1 MRLVVCLLLVLVVVI
16 TVSCYEN
23 REYFASFINT
33 TPAGGN
39 IVTCDVNPPT
49 VTDPPGTLFL
59 LVNDAMSKPTIL
71 QRVTSKAIATTYDA
85 KVSWDPN
92 VPPKKIANC
101 STGYTYNPAP
111 APIQPTYTN
120 PTLNDGDT
128 VACAVDVMGGA
139 GVDTLYQYVK
149 NTNTLNA
156 YADLATALLFDSN
169 AAKPKVIT
177 DCSGYMFGKIIPKT
191 ILSGKTVSCSMNDP
205 MNKGPTALYQYV
217 NDTTLDY
224 YATVDAARVMSGGS
238 DTGSF
243 NINPFVL
250 GNCSR
255 FKVGQTFDENSKP
268 PSTKTKPNM
277 PSGSNGSYGTMNSPG
292 AQLGKSG
299 SILYNPITGTPETGT
314 FDGISLGANSKQPSN
329 AWGAPV
335 SLPSTPATAEL
346 PVASTPI
353 RQDVKPEVSLSDTGY
368 TAMDLQNKSSL
379 LKDIQQIVHN
389 ELTSCRN
396 SPDNNPIS
404 MQDASGSSCS
414 ASDSVNQGEEYKR
427 SKIDMSEY
435 IKKDAIPCWGCS
447 LDY

>member
-1 MRLVVCLLLVLVVVI
+1 MRLIVCLLLVLIVVI
-16 TVSCYEN
+16 TLSCYEN
-23 REYFASFINT
+23 REYFLSRSNNT
-33 TPAGGN
+33 TPASGN

-71 QRVTSKAIATTYDA
+71 QRVASKAIARTYDA
-85 KVSWDPN
+85 KISWDPN

-128 VACAVDVMGGA
+128 VACVIDVMGGS

-149 NTNTLNA
+149 DTNTLNA
-156 YADLATALLFDSN
+156 YADLATALLFDPN

-177 DCSGYMFGKIIPKT
+177 DCSGYMYGKMISKT
-191 ILSGKTVSCSMNDP
+191 ILSGKTVSCTANDP
-205 MNKGPTALYQYV
+205 MNKGPSALYQYV

-224 YATVDAARVMSGGS
+224 YATLDAARVMSGGS
-238 DTGSF
+238 DTGTF
-243 NINPFVL
+243 DINPFIL
-250 GNCSR
+250 GNCSG
-255 FKVGQTFDENSKP
+255 FKVGQTFDGNSKP

-277 PSGSNGSYGTMNSPG
+277 PSGSNGSYGTMDSPD
-292 AQLGKSG
+292 AQLGKPG
-299 SILYNPITGTPETGT
+299 SNPYNPITRGITPYNPTISTGT
-314 FDGISLGANSKQPSN
+314 FDGISLGANKKQASN

-353 RQDVKPEVSLSDTGY
+353 RQDVKPRVSLSDTGY
-368 TAMDLQNKSSL
+368 TAMDLKNKS
-379 LKDIQQIVHN
+379 
-389 ELTSCRN
+389 
-396 SPDNNPIS
+396 
-404 MQDASGSSCS
+404 
-414 ASDSVNQGEEYKR
+414 
-427 SKIDMSEY
+427 
-435 IKKDAIPCWGCS
+435 
-447 LDY
+447 

>member
-1 MRLVVCLLLVLVVVI
+1 
-16 TVSCYEN
+16 
-23 REYFASFINT
+23 
-33 TPAGGN
+33 
-39 IVTCDVNPPT
+39 
-49 VTDPPGTLFL
+49 
-59 LVNDAMSKPTIL
+59 
-71 QRVTSKAIATTYDA
+71 
-85 KVSWDPN
+85 
-92 VPPKKIANC
+92 
-101 STGYTYNPAP
+101 
-111 APIQPTYTN
+111 
-120 PTLNDGDT
+120 
-128 VACAVDVMGGA
+128 
-139 GVDTLYQYVK
+139 
-149 NTNTLNA
+149 
-156 YADLATALLFDSN
+156 
-169 AAKPKVIT
+169 
-177 DCSGYMFGKIIPKT
+177 
-191 ILSGKTVSCSMNDP
+191 
-205 MNKGPTALYQYV
+205 
-217 NDTTLDY
+217 
-224 YATVDAARVMSGGS
+224 
-238 DTGSF
+238 
-243 NINPFVL
+243 
-250 GNCSR
+250 
-255 FKVGQTFDENSKP
+255 
-268 PSTKTKPNM
+268 
-277 PSGSNGSYGTMNSPG
+277 MNSPG
-292 AQLGKSG
+292 AQLGKPG